1 MIRVLLVDDEL
12 PSRAMVRSLIDWE
25 KEGYC
30 ICGECGDGKQAWS
43 LIPGLHPD
51 IVITD
56 VKMNQMNG
64 DELVRRISAEYPE
77 ICTICLSGYDDYK
90 YVRDVLKHNA
100 IDYLI
105 KNNLTPESLL
115 ESLHKAEEVLKVGP
129 TIKKDENNLQ
139 ALRRQFVL
147 QLISGEYR
155 GKEAFIDR
163 DMQMLSIELDAG
175 RVVPILLS
183 IRNLEEKVIYSAA
196 GAEGGTLRDK
206 RLIIF
211 SVCNVLEEI
220 IREEFQGLAVP
231 LENNEILMLLSLNGV
246 VSEQKAGEELRRIIN
261 RSSFC
266 LNKFMRL
273 DGNFH
278 VGRSGPLTEMQ
289 TGFQELENRRRNEF
303 LDLDKPGEMEEGREY
318 NEGSGIRLEEEQRIT
333 AALKQGDAEEL
344 KEVLEGIFRE
354 IYEKNIGR
362 AGCSQLFSDLLI
374 LSLSFCKKQGIA
386 YEKVYGH
393 RTGIM
398 EYVAQLEKLK
408 ECRGFFLHLFEA
420 VLMENRKPEY
430 EKDYSVP
437 VKKVISYIHQHY
449 REGISLSDAAENAG
463 MNSSYLST
471 LFKSEVGTGFVEYL
485 NEVRLERAK
494 EFMDTSDRKLKEIID
509 QSGFTSYPYFFSLFK
524 KKYGM
529 TPREYQKSRN

>member
-1 MIRVLLVDDEL
+1 M
-12 PSRAMVRSLIDWE
+12 
-25 KEGYC
+25 
-30 ICGECGDGKQAWS
+30 
-43 LIPGLHPD
+43 
-51 IVITD
+51 
-56 VKMNQMNG
+56 
-64 DELVRRISAEYPE
+64 
-77 ICTICLSGYDDYK
+77 
-90 YVRDVLKHNA
+90 
-100 IDYLI
+100 
-105 KNNLTPESLL
+105 
-115 ESLHKAEEVLKVGP
+115 GP

-278 VGRSGPLTEMQ
+278 VGRSGPLTD
-289 TGFQELENRRRNEF
+289 RI
-303 LDLDKPGEMEEGREY
+303 PG
-318 NEGSGIRLEEEQRIT
+318 
-333 AALKQGDAEEL
+333 
-344 KEVLEGIFRE
+344 
-354 IYEKNIGR
+354 
-362 AGCSQLFSDLLI
+362 AG
-374 LSLSFCKKQGIA
+374 
-386 YEKVYGH
+386 
-393 RTGIM
+393 
-398 EYVAQLEKLK
+398 
-408 ECRGFFLHLFEA
+408 
-420 VLMENRKPEY
+420 KPE
-430 EKDYSVP
+430 
-437 VKKVISYIHQHY
+437 KK
-449 REGISLSDAAENAG
+449 
-463 MNSSYLST
+463 
-471 LFKSEVGTGFVEYL
+471 
-485 NEVRLERAK
+485 
-494 EFMDTSDRKLKEIID
+494 
-509 QSGFTSYPYFFSLFK
+509 
-524 KKYGM
+524 
-529 TPREYQKSRN
+529 

>member
-1 MIRVLLVDDEL
+1 MHL
-12 PSRAMVRSLIDWE
+12 W
-25 KEGYC
+25 
-30 ICGECGDGKQAWS
+30 AWS

-105 KNNLTPESLL
+105 KNNLTSESLL

-289 TGFQELENRRRNEF
+289 TGFQELENRRRNE
-303 LDLDKPGEMEEGREY
+303 
-318 NEGSGIRLEEEQRIT
+318 
-333 AALKQGDAEEL
+333 
-344 KEVLEGIFRE
+344 
-354 IYEKNIGR
+354 
-362 AGCSQLFSDLLI
+362 
-374 LSLSFCKKQGIA
+374 
-386 YEKVYGH
+386 
-393 RTGIM
+393 
-398 EYVAQLEKLK
+398 YVAQLEKLK

>member
-175 RVVPILLS
+175 RVIPILLS

-303 LDLDKPGEMEEGREY
+303 LDLDKTGETEEGREY
-318 NEGSGIRLEEEQRIT
+318 NDGSGIRL
-333 AALKQGDAEEL
+333 
-344 KEVLEGIFRE
+344 
-354 IYEKNIGR
+354 
-362 AGCSQLFSDLLI
+362 
-374 LSLSFCKKQGIA
+374 
-386 YEKVYGH
+386 
-393 RTGIM
+393 
-398 EYVAQLEKLK
+398 
-408 ECRGFFLHLFEA
+408 EA